1 LPRATAARAAVAEVV
16 VAEPG
21 GWWVCGSTERGVCAP
36 RDDGDDGG
44 GGGGARG
51 SNRADVG
58 RASGRRGTMDDVDI
72 DDEENE
78 LAVDDAAADAGCVM
92 T

>member
-1 LPRATAARAAVAEVV
+1 
-16 VAEPG
+16 
-21 GWWVCGSTERGVCAP
+21 
-36 RDDGDDGG
+36 
-44 GGGGARG
+44 
-51 SNRADVG
+51 
-58 RASGRRGTMDDVDI
+58 MDDVDI